1 MMWISILLV
10 ILLVLFSA
18 GYDTNKRF
26 TNHAPR
32 FIFRAIVV
40 ALISLIGDNYLVTL
54 ILNSV
59 VFYILFDY
67 TLNIM
72 EKREWNYI
80 GKTSEIDK
88 IKNKM
93 PNPKL
98 FDLVHKII
106 LLILSILIQ

>member
-1 MMWISILLV
+1 MWISILLV

-26 TNHAPR
+26 TNHVPR

-40 ALISLIGDNYLVTL
+40 AVISLIGANYLVTL

-59 VFYILFDY
+59 VFYVLFDY

-80 GKTSEIDK
+80 GNTSKLDK
-88 IKNKM
+88 LKRKI
-93 PNPKL
+93 PYSKL
-98 FDLVHKII
+98 FDIGHKII
-106 LLILSILIQ
+106 LLILTILIQ

>member
-1 MMWISILLV
+1 MWINTLLV
-10 ILLVLFSA
+10 VLLVLFSA

-26 TNHAPR
+26 INHIPR
-32 FIFRAIVV
+32 FIFRAIIIMF
-40 ALISLIGDNYLVTL
+40 ISLNGNNYLASL
-54 ILNSV
+54 IFNSV

-72 EKREWNYI
+72 ENRDWNYI

-98 FDLVHKII
+98 FDITHKII
-106 LLILSILIQ
+106 LLILTILIQ

>member
-1 MMWISILLV
+1 MIILIFT
-10 ILLVLFSA
+10 ILSA
-18 GYDTNKRF
+18 LYDNGKRF
-26 TNHAPR
+26 VDHKPR

-40 ALISLIGDNYLVTL
+40 SLISLIGDNYLVTL